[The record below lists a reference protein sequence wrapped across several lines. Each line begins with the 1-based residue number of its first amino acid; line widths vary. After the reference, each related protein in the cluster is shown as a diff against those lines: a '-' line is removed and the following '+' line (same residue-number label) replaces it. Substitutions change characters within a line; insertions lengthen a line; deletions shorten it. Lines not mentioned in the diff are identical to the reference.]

1 MIHVLD
7 SSALLAVS
15 KGERGAEFVIEL
27 IDSKDCV
34 ISSVNMAEVATRLLD
49 LGLPAHELER
59 GVAQFGIDVIDFNQ
73 EQALDCA
80 AMRPLTKSAG
90 LSLGDRACLAL
101 AKLMQGC
108 SVTADRAWED
118 VAGAVGVKVLMI
130 R

>member
-7 SSALLAVS
+7 ASALLAVS
-15 KGERGAEFVIEL
+15 KGEKGADFVIEL
-27 IDSKDCV
+27 INTQDCV

-49 LGLPAHELER
+49 MGLPAAELAR
-59 GVAQFGIDVIDFNQ
+59 AVAQFGIDAIDFNN
-73 EQALDCA
+73 EQALACA
-80 AMRPLTKSAG
+80 ALRPLTKSAG

-108 SVTADRAWED
+108 TVTGDRAWSD
-118 VAGAVGVKVLMI
+118 VGDAVGVQVLMI

>member
-15 KGERGAEFVIEL
+15 KGEKGAEFVIDL

-49 LGLPAHELER
+49 LGLPAKELER
-59 GVAQFGIDVIDFNQ
+59 AVAQFGIDVIDFNQ
-73 EQALDCA
+73 EQAIACA
-80 AMRPLTKSAG
+80 ALRPMTKAAG
-90 LSLGDRACLAL
+90 LSLGGRACLAL
-101 AKLMQGC
+101 ATLMQGC
-108 SVTADRAWED
+108 AVTADRAWVS
-118 VAGAVGVKVLMI
+118 VAETADLKVLMI

>member
-7 SSALLAVS
+7 ASALLAVS
-15 KGERGAEFVIEL
+15 KGEKGADFVIEL
-27 IDSKDCV
+27 INTQDCV

-49 LGLPAHELER
+49 MGLPAQELAR
-59 GVAQFGIDVIDFNQ
+59 AVARFGIDAIDFNT
-73 EQALDCA
+73 EQALACA
-80 AMRPLTKSAG
+80 ALRPLTKSAG

-108 SVTADRAWED
+108 TVTGDRAWSD
-118 VAGAVGVKVLMI
+118 VGYAVGVQVLMI

>member
-27 IDSKDCV
+27 INSQDCV

-49 LGLPAHELER
+49 LGLPAHELQR
-59 GVAQFGIDVIDFNQ
+59 AVTQFGVDVIDFNQ
-73 EQALDCA
+73 EQALACA
-80 AMRPLTKSAG
+80 ALRPATKSAG

-101 AKLMQGC
+101 AKLMGGVA
-108 SVTADRAWED
+108 VTADQAWQD
-118 VAGAVGVKVLMI
+118 VRISAGVKVLMV

>member
-15 KGERGAEFVIEL
+15 KGERGAEFVIDL

-49 LGLPAHELER
+49 LGLPESELKR
-59 GVAQFGIDVIDFNQ
+59 GMAQFGIDVIDFNQ
-73 EQALDCA
+73 EQALECA
-80 AMRPLTKSAG
+80 ALRTFTRSAS

-108 SVTADRAWED
+108 SVTADRAWMD
-118 VAGAVGVKVLMI
+118 VADAVGVKVLMI

>member
-15 KGERGAEFVIEL
+15 KGERGADFVIEL
-27 IDSKDCV
+27 IDAKDCV

-49 LGLPAHELER
+49 LGLPAHELAR
-59 GVAQFGIDVIDFNQ
+59 GMAQFGVDVIDFNQ
-73 EQALDCA
+73 AQALQCA
-80 AMRPLTKSAG
+80 MLRTPTKSGG

-101 AKLMQGC
+101 AKLMEGC
-108 SVTADRAWED
+108 AVTADRAWLE
-118 VAGAVGVKVLMI
+118 VADAVAVEVLMI

>member
-15 KGERGAEFVIEL
+15 KGENGADFVIDL

-34 ISSVNMAEVATRLLD
+34 ISSVNLAEVATRLLD
-49 LGLPAHELER
+49 LGLPQHELHR
-59 GVAQFGIDVIDFNQ
+59 GMAQFGVDVIDFNE
-73 EQALDCA
+73 EQALACA
-80 AMRPLTKSAG
+80 ALRPLTKSAG

-101 AKLMQGC
+101 AKLLQG
-108 SVTADRAWED
+108 SAVTADRAWED
-118 VAGAVGVKVLMI
+118 VADAVGVKVMMI

>member
-27 IDSKDCV
+27 INSKDCV

-49 LGLPAHELER
+49 MGLPAQELNR
-59 GVAQFGIDVIDFNQ
+59 AVAQFGVDVIDFNQ
-73 EQALDCA
+73 EQALACA
-80 AMRPLTKSAG
+80 ALRPLTKSAG

-101 AKLMQGC
+101 AKLMDGIA
-108 SVTADRAWED
+108 VTADQAWQD
-118 VAGAVGVKVLMI
+118 VRISAGGKVLMV

>member
-15 KGERGAEFVIEL
+15 KGEKGADFVIEL
-27 IDSKDCV
+27 INTQDCV
-34 ISSVNMAEVATRLLD
+34 ISSINMAEVATRLLD
-49 LGLPAHELER
+49 MGLPPQELVR
-59 GVAQFGIDVIDFNQ
+59 AVNQFGVDAIDFNQ
-73 EQALDCA
+73 EQALACA
-80 AMRPLTKSAG
+80 ALRPLTKSAG

-108 SVTADRAWED
+108 TVTGDRAWMD
-118 VAGAVGVKVLMI
+118 VADAVGVQVVMI